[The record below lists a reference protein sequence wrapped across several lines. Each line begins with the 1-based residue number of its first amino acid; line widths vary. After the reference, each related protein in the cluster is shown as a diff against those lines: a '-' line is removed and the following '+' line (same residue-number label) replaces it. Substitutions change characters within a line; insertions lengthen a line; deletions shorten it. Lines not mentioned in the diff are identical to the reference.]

1 MQIGVDWRNDW
12 NNNID
17 ASDVA
22 LEFLTTSASGV
33 IVFARGTISGDFL
46 QIRLMGRTRARAT
59 MNLGLYELKFLL
71 FCWPLTKNFDEIVD
85 LDVRAKSKSSVSQFS
100 DRYVSSYK
108 VTRLCRLL
116 FSKNSS
122 GRQEKVYMF
131 GGLWNKKYVA
141 DIQK

>member
-1 MQIGVDWRNDW
+1 MDFRKPSLRQIVWPFRGMKVVCGETLEIATTTVFFLDTDDLAATFREPFSYMQIGVDWRNDW

-59 MNLGLYELKFLL
+59 MNLGLYKHEFLPFLL
-71 FCWPLTKNFDEIVD
+71 AL
-85 LDVRAKSKSSVSQFS
+85 
-100 DRYVSSYK
+100 Y
-108 VTRLCRLL
+108 
-116 FSKNSS
+116 
-122 GRQEKVYMF
+122 
-131 GGLWNKKYVA
+131 
-141 DIQK
+141 

>member
-1 MQIGVDWRNDW
+1 MVFILDTDDLAATFREPFSYMQIGVDWRNDW

-59 MNLGLYELKFLL
+59 MNLGLYELKVLL
-71 FCWPLTKNFDEIVD
+71 FCWSHTKAMIELWTWMSEGN
-85 LDVRAKSKSSVSQFS
+85 LNKMFS
-100 DRYVSSYK
+100 
-108 VTRLCRLL
+108 
-116 FSKNSS
+116 
-122 GRQEKVYMF
+122 
-131 GGLWNKKYVA
+131 
-141 DIQK
+141 